1 MVDEKLPL
9 TSSQCVYSESG
20 VPIFVNFFDL
30 TRMAVTLF
38 ALLFCGCNGLSARAI
53 PSHRYNISPDFV
65 KINSQP
71 IERGTPRPVIDTVG
85 WVVGIPSKLLLWNRR
100 VENHSI
106 GVETE
111 ARVAEYLEA
120 NNLQHIKVRLNQYRP
135 LDDWKR
141 LTKNKSVAWP
151 WRYTLGT
158 LSVLGETI
166 LPGRIVGGDH
176 YNPFTHTVHLYSD
189 LPSIALH
196 EAAHG
201 KDFSRREYPGTYAAT
216 YLIPVVPL
224 YHESVAS
231 RDVMAYVAQ
240 LGDREL
246 IEESHRILYPA
257 YGTYVGSAV
266 ASFTPPVLSTPLTI
280 VGAAAGH
287 WEGRRRLANLTFPAD
302 QSFPEVQYFPAD
314 QPMSTE
320 QTLPSE
326 QMLPATEFTS
336 EYR

>member
-1 MVDEKLPL
+1 MVDTKLPL
-9 TSSQCVYSESG
+9 ESRHAVHAESG
-20 VPIFVNFFDL
+20 ECIFGFFRDL
-30 TRMAVTLF
+30 ARSSVTLF
-38 ALLFCGCNGLSARAI
+38 AVLFCGCNALSPRVI
-53 PSHRYNISPDFV
+53 PSDRYNISPDFV
-65 KINSQP
+65 KNNSQP

-100 VENHSI
+100 VENHNI
-106 GVETE
+106 GPETE
-111 ARVAEYLEA
+111 ARVVEYLQA

-135 LDDWKR
+135 LDDWRR

-151 WRYTLGT
+151 WRYSLGT
-158 LSVLGETI
+158 LSVVGETI
-166 LPGRIVGGDH
+166 LPGRIFGGDH

-201 KDFSRREYPGTYAAT
+201 KDFSRREYPGTYAAA

-240 LGDREL
+240 LGDQEL
-246 IEESHRILYPA
+246 IDESYRVLYPA

-266 ASFTPPVLSTPLTI
+266 ASFTPPVFSTPLTI

-287 WEGRRRLANLTFPAD
+287 IEGRRRIQNNQPH
-302 QSFPEVQYFPAD
+302 QSPLPPHQSEF
-314 QPMSTE
+314 TE
-320 QTLPSE
+320 Q
-326 QMLPATEFTS
+326 
-336 EYR
+336 